1 MTGLKTVVG
10 AGVSTNS
17 GVVGLVSC
25 TVVGGLRKEAGVVNR
40 LKEGGVVN

>member
-17 GVVGLVSC
+17 GVVGLVSWR
-25 TVVGGLRKEAGVVNR
+25 VVVGLRKEDGVVNR
-40 LKEGGVVN
+40 LKEAGVVN